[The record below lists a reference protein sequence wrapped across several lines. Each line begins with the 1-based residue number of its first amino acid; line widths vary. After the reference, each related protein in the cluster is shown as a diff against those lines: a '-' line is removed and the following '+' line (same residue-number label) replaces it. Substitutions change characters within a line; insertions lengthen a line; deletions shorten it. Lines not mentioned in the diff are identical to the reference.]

1 MSAPSLR
8 MVALAEGDSTKRG
21 LIATAADSMRITLH
35 GRGGH
40 ASMPDRLIDPVVMAA
55 STIMKLQTIV
65 SREVDPWDSAVV
77 RFSRLQDSLSLT

>member
-1 MSAPSLR
+1 
-8 MVALAEGDSTKRG
+8 
-21 LIATAADSMRITLH
+21 MRITMH

-77 RFSRLQDSLSLT
+77 SPTFPTTTIAYQPTLLDR